1 MAFDG
6 TRRVPLVISSE
17 RSESRNLIMELKTN
31 YRDIQFKN
39 DGRLKLLII
48 VGTRP
53 EIIRLAAVINKCRK
67 YFDCILAH
75 TGQNYDYNLNGVFF
89 RDLKLADPEVY
100 MDAVGEDLGA
110 TMGNIINASY
120 KLMVQTKP
128 DAVLV
133 LGDTNSCLSVIG
145 AKRLHIPIFH
155 MEAGNRCFDECLPE
169 ETNRRIVDI
178 ISDVNICYSEHARR
192 YLNASGVAKE
202 RTYVSGS
209 PMAEVLHENLPDIEA
224 SDVHQRLGLEKG
236 RYILLSAHRE
246 ENIDTEKNFLSLF
259 NAINAMAQ
267 KYDMP
272 ILYSC
277 HPRSRNRL
285 AASGFELDPRVIQ
298 HEPLGFHDYNCLQM
312 NAFAVVSDSGTLP
325 EESSFFTSVGH
336 SFPAVCIRTST
347 ERPEALDKGCFILA
361 GIDERSLLQA
371 VDTAV
376 EMVKN
381 GDNGIPVPNYT
392 DENVSTKIVK
402 LIQSYTGVVNKMV
415 WRKY

>member
-1 MAFDG
+1 MKLDY
-6 TRRVPLVISSE
+6 S
-17 RSESRNLIMELKTN
+17 
-31 YRDIQFKN
+31 DIHFAD
-39 DGRLKLLII
+39 DGRLKLVIV

-89 RDLKLADPEVY
+89 HDLKLKDPEVY
-100 MDAVGEDLGA
+100 MDAVGDDLGA
-110 TMGNIINASY
+110 TVGNIINCSY
-120 KLMVQTKP
+120 KLLSQVKP
-128 DAVLV
+128 DAMLV
-133 LGDTNSCLSVIG
+133 LGDTNSCLSVIP

-178 ISDVNICYSEHARR
+178 ISDVNMCYSEHARR

-202 RTYVSGS
+202 RTYVTGS
-209 PMAEVLHENLPDIEA
+209 PMAEVLHQNLAEIEA

-236 RYILLSAHRE
+236 KYILLSAHRE
-246 ENIDTEKNFLSLF
+246 ENIDTEKNFTSLF
-259 NAINAMAQ
+259 NAINRMAE

-277 HPRSRNRL
+277 HPRSRKRL
-285 AASGFELDPRVIQ
+285 EQSGFKLDHRVIQ

-336 SFPAVCIRTST
+336 SFPAICIRTST

-376 EMVKN
+376 EMTHN
-381 GDNGIPVPNYT
+381 GDNGLPVPNYV
-392 DENVSTKIVK
+392 DENVSTKAVK
-402 LIQSYTGVVNKMV
+402 IIQSYTGVVNKMV
-415 WRKY
+415 WRK

>member
-1 MAFDG
+1 MNVSILP
-6 TRRVPLVISSE
+6 VPILS
-17 RSESRNLIMELKTN
+17 LKKFNRMTDMN
-31 YRDIQFKN
+31 IRLDYSDIKFQENGK
-39 DGRLKLLII
+39 LKLLII

-53 EIIRLAAVINKCRK
+53 EIIRLAAVINKCRV

-89 RDLKLADPEVY
+89 HDLKLQAPEVY
-100 MDAVGEDLGA
+100 MDAVGDDLGA
-110 TMGNIINASY
+110 TVGNIINCSY
-120 KLMVQTKP
+120 KLMVQTCP
-128 DAVLV
+128 DALLV

-178 ISDVNICYSEHARR
+178 ISDVNMCYSEHARR
-192 YLNASGVAKE
+192 YLNASGIAKE
-202 RTYVSGS
+202 RTYVTGS
-209 PMAEVLHENLPDIEA
+209 PMAEVLHENLKDIEA
-224 SDVHQRLGLEKG
+224 SDIHSRLGLEKG
-236 RYILLSAHRE
+236 KYILLSAHRE

-259 NAINAMAQ
+259 TAINKLAE

-277 HPRSRNRL
+277 HPRSRKRL
-285 AASGFELDPRVIQ
+285 EMSGFVLDSRVIQ

-312 NAFAVVSDSGTLP
+312 NAYAVVSDSGTLP

-347 ERPEALDKGCFILA
+347 ERPEALDKGVFVLA
-361 GIDERSLLQA
+361 GIDGQSLLQA
-371 VDTAV
+371 VETAV
-376 EMVKN
+376 DMNNN
-381 GDNGIPVPNYT
+381 GDHGLAVPDYT
-392 DENVSTKIVK
+392 DENVSTKVVK

>member
-1 MAFDG
+1 MA
-6 TRRVPLVISSE
+6 
-17 RSESRNLIMELKTN
+17 
-31 YRDIQFKN
+31 QFKN
-39 DGRLKLLII
+39 NGKLKLLII

-67 YFDCILAH
+67 YFDCLLAH

-89 RDLKLADPEVY
+89 KDLKLADPDVY
-100 MDAVGEDLGA
+100 MEAVGADLGE
-110 TMGNIINASY
+110 TMGNIIAKSY
-120 KLMVQTKP
+120 QLMVGVKP

-155 MEAGNRCFDECLPE
+155 MEAGNRCKDECLPE

-178 ISDVNICYSEHARR
+178 ISDVNMAYSEHARR
-192 YLNASGVAKE
+192 YLADCGLPKE
-202 RTYVSGS
+202 RTYVTGS
-209 PMAEVLHENLPDIEA
+209 PMAEVLHSNLAEIEA
-224 SDVHQRLGLEKG
+224 SDIHKRLGLEKG
-236 RYILLSAHRE
+236 KYILLSAHRE

-259 NAINAMAQ
+259 NAINKMAE

-277 HPRSRNRL
+277 HPRSRKRL
-285 AASGFELDPRVIQ
+285 EASGFVLDRRVIQ

-325 EESSFFTSVGH
+325 EESSFFTSIGH
-336 SFPAVCIRTST
+336 PFPAVCIRTST
-347 ERPEALDKGCFILA
+347 ERPEAIDKACFIIA
-361 GIDERSLLQA
+361 GIDSGSLLQA

-376 EMVKN
+376 SLN
-381 GDNGIPVPNYT
+381 RDGFDGIPVPDYV
-392 DENVSTKIVK
+392 DENVSTKVVK
-402 LIQSYTGVVNKMV
+402 IIQSYTGIVNKMV
-415 WRKY
+415 WRKF

>member
-1 MAFDG
+1 MKLDY
-6 TRRVPLVISSE
+6 S
-17 RSESRNLIMELKTN
+17 
-31 YRDIQFKN
+31 DIHFAD
-39 DGRLKLLII
+39 DGRLKLVII

-89 RDLKLADPEVY
+89 HDLKLKDPEVY
-100 MDAVGEDLGA
+100 MDAVGDDLGA
-110 TMGNIINASY
+110 TVGNIINCSY
-120 KLMVQTKP
+120 KLLSQVKP
-128 DAVLV
+128 DAMLV
-133 LGDTNSCLSVIG
+133 LGDTNSCLSVIP

-178 ISDVNICYSEHARR
+178 ISDVNMCYSEHARR

-202 RTYVSGS
+202 RTYVTGS
-209 PMAEVLHENLPDIEA
+209 PMAEVLHQNLAEIEA
-224 SDVHQRLGLEKG
+224 SDVHARLGLEKG
-236 RYILLSAHRE
+236 KYILLSAHRE
-246 ENIDTEKNFLSLF
+246 ENIDTEKNFKSLF
-259 NAINAMAQ
+259 TAINAMAE

-277 HPRSRNRL
+277 HPRSRKRL
-285 AASGFELDPRVIQ
+285 EQSGFKLDGRVIQ

-347 ERPEALDKGCFILA
+347 ERPEAMDKGCFILA

-376 EMVKN
+376 EMNIN

-392 DENVSTKIVK
+392 DENVSTKVVK
-402 LIQSYTGVVNKMV
+402 LVQSYTGVVNKMV
-415 WRKY
+415 WRK